1 MIKIRKFLVTAAVVG
16 AGALGL
22 AGTAS
27 AAGAHE
33 SRDSRIAAKRT
44 IVEVAADANAATG
57 AFTYLLAAVGCLSES
72 DRTAVLDALSGDDRL
87 TLLAPTDAAFVAL
100 QTALGVE
107 SPAPEKTCA
116 LGATTVA
123 NVLTY
128 HVMPGRRFIGSIGG
142 IFNNFSPK
150 QFQMLNA
157 SHITSNPD
165 LTFTDVAGQSV
176 GVVPGFVNIQA
187 SNGVIHVIDTV
198 LLPFTP

>member
-1 MIKIRKFLVTAAVVG
+1 MIKIRKFFVTAAVIGVG
-16 AGALGL
+16 AFGL

-33 SRDSRIAAKRT
+33 SRDSRIAAKTT
-44 IVEVAADANAATG
+44 IVQVAADANAATG
-57 AFTYLLAAVGCLSES
+57 AFTYLLAAVGCLNES
-72 DRTAVLDALSGDDRL
+72 DRDAVLDALSGDDPL

-100 QTALGVE
+100 QTALGIE

-116 LGATTVA
+116 LGPATVA

-142 IFNNFSPK
+142 LFNNYSPK
-150 QFQMLNA
+150 QFRMLNT
-157 SHITSNPD
+157 SHIATNPD
-165 LTFTDVAGQSV
+165 LTITDVAGQSV
-176 GVVPGFVNIQA
+176 GVVPGFVNIRA
-187 SNGVIHVIDTV
+187 SNGVIHVVDTV